1 MNKVEIDIK
10 YGHYTDKEFEDNP
23 LFAIS
28 KFNVNTVLLLLER
41 MIKTTFTKGK
51 RELQYF
57 NKVKGKT
64 EGKQYF
70 SNLKIITG
78 SIPHKTLFSESSHR
92 WFVELCVWDNY
103 DDYREG
109 WLNHTILHKGYIEW
123 NITDLFGRICSICE
137 EWDKEVFNHVLIE
150 NLKPLFNQHS
160 ILSLKEFNDKLTKTD
175 NELYEFEENI
185 RKRKW
190 KEAER
195 VSKIFDEVNKE

>member
-1 MNKVEIDIK
+1 MNKVDIEIK
-10 YGHYTDKEFEDNP
+10 YGYYTDKEFEDNP

-28 KFNVNTVLLLLER
+28 KFNVNTVLLLFER
-41 MIKTTFTKGK
+41 MIRTTFTKGK
-51 RELQYF
+51 KELQYF

-70 SNLKIITG
+70 YNLKIIRG
-78 SIPHKTLFSESSHR
+78 SIHHKSLIKSSDR

-109 WLNHTILHKGYIEW
+109 LLKYTILHKGYIEW
-123 NITDLFGRICSICE
+123 NLIDLFGRICSICE
-137 EWDKEVFNHVLIE
+137 EWDKEVFNDVLIE

-175 NELYEFEENI
+175 KELYEFEENI

-190 KEAER
+190 KETER
-195 VSKIFDEVNKE
+195 VCKIFDEVNKE

>member
-51 RELQYF
+51 RESQYF
-57 NKVKGKT
+57 NRVKGKT

-70 SNLKIITG
+70 SHLKIVRGRIYQK
-78 SIPHKTLFSESSHR
+78 SLFKATDR
-92 WFVELCVWDNY
+92 WFVELCIWDNY
-103 DDYREG
+103 DDYRDG
-109 WLNHTILHKGYIEW
+109 LLKYTILHKGYIEW
-123 NITDLFGRICSICE
+123 NLTDLFGRICSFCE
-137 EWDKEVFNHVLIE
+137 EWDKEVFNDVMIE

-160 ILSLKEFNDKLTKTD
+160 ILSWKEFEDKITKTD
-175 NELYEFEENI
+175 KELYEFEENI
-185 RKRKW
+185 WKR
-190 KEAER
+190 EREETER
-195 VSKIFDEVNKE
+195 VCKIFDEVNKE